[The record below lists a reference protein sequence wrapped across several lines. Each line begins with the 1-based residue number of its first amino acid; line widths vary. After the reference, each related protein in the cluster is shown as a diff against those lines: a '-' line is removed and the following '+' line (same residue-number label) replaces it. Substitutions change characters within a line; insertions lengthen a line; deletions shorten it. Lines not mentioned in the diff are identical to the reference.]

1 MSSGEDID
9 SIVRRMI
16 AKDLK
21 CNIESV
27 VDEFDWLSQTNHE
40 DAGWFL
46 AAIQDRFN
54 RTIFP
59 SFINED
65 LLHEIA
71 TSRGLIAYVRR
82 KFDEDAARR

>member
-16 AKDLK
+16 AKDLE

-27 VDEFDWLSQTNHE
+27 VDEFDWLSQTSRE

-46 AAIQDRFN
+46 AAIQGRFN

-71 TSRGLIAYVRR
+71 TTRGLIAYVRR
-82 KFDEDAARR
+82 KLDEDAARR

>member
-16 AKDLK
+16 AKDLE

-27 VDEFDWLSQTNHE
+27 VDEFDWLSQTSRE

-46 AAIQDRFN
+46 AAIQGRFN
-54 RTIFP
+54 SDHIPEFYK
-59 SFINED
+59 
-65 LLHEIA
+65 
-71 TSRGLIAYVRR
+71 RGLTPRNCNHSW
-82 KFDEDAARR
+82 FDCLRAPEIG

>member
-16 AKDLK
+16 AKDLE

-27 VDEFDWLSQTNHE
+27 VDEFDWLSRTSRE

-46 AAIQDRFN
+46 AAIQRRLN

-71 TSRGLIAYVRR
+71 TSRGLIACVRR